1 MSFAAQIEA
10 AKNELSHYRSS
21 PFRQYQKEAIE
32 YVLESDKKFIFLEAP
47 TGSGKSIIGIIS
59 AMCKNG
65 ANYSVHSKTLQHQI
79 TRDFPEA
86 KSLFGRANYECT
98 HNPDLTCAE
107 CFHTKD
113 LPCEYKK
120 ENCLYE
126 IQKSKV
132 LTSRLRILNYD
143 YLLSECN
150 YIGKFSVLKDPAKN
164 FNVLDEADSVENT
177 LINFVTLTFTSYG
190 LSRLGLKNEIEELKH
205 TSKDKEK
212 LLSSWKLFAELAMER
227 AQEIKKSLDIKV
239 ANFRSPLTHD
249 NIRTLKDRTSIVRM
263 MEKIKLFLGS
273 VDETWLY
280 DDSQED
286 RYVFRPLW
294 LNEEIAN
301 QFMWRHSNKWLL
313 MSASFLPI
321 HIECKRLGIPL
332 DETDYKVLPSTFPV
346 SRRPIH
352 IEETANLTGKTMAE
366 ETPKLIARIDKIIKS
381 KPTEKGLIHAVSFKL
396 ANEIYR
402 GIDSDR
408 LIIHDSANRQDKLEF
423 FMESKDPLVLIS
435 PSMERGVSLSMD
447 LCRFIII
454 AKCPFL
460 SLAEKIT
467 AARLY
472 SSGKIGHM
480 WYVATAM
487 TTVLQ
492 MCGRGVRSKDDACET
507 WILDAQFKRIYQ
519 QYPSFLP
526 PWWKDAVEWE

>member
-1 MSFAAQIEA
+1 MNFAAQIEA
-10 AKNELSHYRSS
+10 AKNELSHYRNS
-21 PFRQYQKEAIE
+21 PFRQYQKEAIAYILQSE
-32 YVLESDKKFIFLEAP
+32 KKFIFLEAP
-47 TGSGKSIIGIIS
+47 CGAGKSLIGIIS
-59 AMCKNG
+59 ALCKNS

-79 TRDFPEA
+79 TQDFPEA
-86 KSLFGRANYECT
+86 KSLFGRSNYTCAR
-98 HNPDLTCAE
+98 NPALTCAE
-107 CFHTKD
+107 CSHTGNSFCK
-113 LPCEYKK
+113 YKK
-120 ENCLYE
+120 EDCLYE
-126 IQKSKV
+126 IQKAKV
-132 LTSRLRILNYD
+132 LASRLRILNYD
-143 YLLSECN
+143 YLLNACN
-150 YIGKFSVLKDPAKN
+150 YTGNFSVLKDPAKN
-164 FNVLDEADSVENT
+164 FNVLDEADSIENT
-177 LINFVTLTFTSYG
+177 LINFVTMTFTSYG
-190 LSRLGLKNEIEELKH
+190 LNRLGLKNEIEELKH

-212 LLSSWKLFAELAMER
+212 LLSSWKFFAELAMAH
-227 AQEIKKSLDIKV
+227 AQEIKKDLNIRI
-239 ANFRSPLTHD
+239 ANFCSVLTPD
-249 NIRTLKDRTSIVRM
+249 NIRTLKDQVGIVRM
-263 MEKIKLFLGS
+263 MEKIKLFIEN

-280 DDSQED
+280 DDSQEN
-286 RYVFRPLW
+286 RYIFRPLW

-301 QFMWRHSNKWLL
+301 QFMWRHSEKWLL
-313 MSASFLPI
+313 MSASFLPV

-332 DETDYKVLPSTFPV
+332 DETDYKVIPSTFPV

-352 IEETANLTGKTMAE
+352 IEEVANLTGKTMSE
-366 ETPKLIARIDKIIKS
+366 ETPKLIVRIDEIIKNN
-381 KPTEKGLIHAVSFKL
+381 PDVKGLIHAVSFKL

-408 LIIHDSANRQDKLEF
+408 LVIHNSANRQDKLEF

-460 SLAEKIT
+460 SLAEKII

-480 WYVATAM
+480 WYIATAM

-492 MCGRGVRSKDDACET
+492 MCGRGIRSKDDSCET

-526 PWWKDAVEWE
+526 PWWKDSVEW